1 MFKSDDIDLK
11 HYWFVMLRQR
21 KMILTAVCVCV
32 LLAVVINLVT
42 PPTYLATT
50 RIEVSKEPTRSA
62 LTGEVIASDD
72 WRDDNVAIFT
82 TAELITARSLMR
94 EVVMTLHARG
104 IIKEGPGRTAAMGS
118 RVEDAVTGGAARPA
132 SAEGSAY
139 SATGDI
145 DKEIDWLLGILSVKP
160 IPETRLVSIEVEH
173 GDPRTAREI
182 ADTIAQKFVEY
193 QQRLR
198 SRVDTE
204 RIEYMK
210 AQVAQVSSEVQDLEG
225 KLYNSHQAGL
235 PVLEK
240 QLTSTMDTNAGLNDT
255 YVKTRMDR
263 MAADEKLARV
273 QQALADSTINLDD
286 VPVSNETLDGLRHDL
301 QQREAELAKARE
313 IYKDK
318 HPKLLVLESELQAIQ
333 RAIRAELAK
342 SVSGLQE
349 DVAVLQGREKAL
361 RSNIAQTG
369 AQVRDM
375 NDRLGQHASM
385 ESDLKSKRELYTLL
399 VSKVQE
405 AQISGQVQSPLV
417 KVVEPATVGQDPIR
431 PRRGLNLILG
441 LLVGLVSG
449 IGLAMLMEYLR
460 RCIRTPKDVVEQLH
474 LPVLGMIPRRA

>member
-11 HYWFVMLRQR
+11 HYWFVILRQR
-21 KMILTAVCVCV
+21 RMILTAVCVCV
-32 LLAVVINLVT
+32 LLAVVINMVT
-42 PPTYLATT
+42 PPTYLAST

-62 LTGEVIASDD
+62 LTGEVIASDE
-72 WRDDNVAIFT
+72 WRDDNVAMFT

-104 IIKEGPGRTAAMGS
+104 IIKETTGKTAMGS
-118 RVEDAVTGGAARPA
+118 RVDEAVSDPARPA

-193 QQRLR
+193 QERLR
-198 SRVDTE
+198 SRVDNE

-210 AQVAQVSSEVQDLEG
+210 AQVAQVATEVQDLES

-235 PVLEK
+235 PVLEAK
-240 QLTSTMDTNAGLNDT
+240 LHGLTDTGAGLNDT
-255 YVKTRMDR
+255 YSKTRVER
-263 MAADEKLARV
+263 ETAAERLQRV
-273 QQALADSTINLDD
+273 QQVLADSTINADNI
-286 VPVSNETLDGLRHDL
+286 PFQNETLDGLRRDL

-318 HPKLLVLESELQAIQ
+318 HPKLLVLESELEAI
-333 RAIRAELAK
+333 RRSIRAELAK
-342 SVSGLQE
+342 SVASLQE
-349 DVAVLQGREKAL
+349 DVSNLQSRERAL
-361 RSNIAQTG
+361 RSNMSQTD
-369 AQVRDM
+369 AQVRDV

-399 VSKVQE
+399 VGKVQE
-405 AQISGQVQSPLV
+405 AEISGQVQTPLV

-431 PRRGLNLILG
+431 PRRGLNLVLG
-441 LLVGLVSG
+441 LMVGLVAG
-449 IGLAMLMEYLR
+449 IGLALLMEYLR
-460 RCIRTPKDVVEQLH
+460 RCIRTPKDVAEQLH

>member
-11 HYWFVMLRQR
+11 HYWFVVLRQR
-21 KMILTAVCVCV
+21 RMILTAVCVCV
-32 LLAVVINLVT
+32 LLAVVINMVT
-42 PPTYLATT
+42 PPTYLAST

-62 LTGEVIASDD
+62 LTGEVIASDE
-72 WRDDNVAIFT
+72 WRDDNVAMFT

-104 IIKEGPGRTAAMGS
+104 IIKETSGKTAMGS
-118 RVEDAVTGGAARPA
+118 RVDEAVSDPARPA

-139 SATGDI
+139 GATGDI

-173 GDPRTAREI
+173 GDPKIAREI

-193 QQRLR
+193 QQRIR
-198 SRVDTE
+198 SRVDNE
-204 RIEYMK
+204 RLEYMK
-210 AQVAQVSSEVQDLEG
+210 AQVAQVASEVQDLEG

-235 PVLEK
+235 TVLESQVR
-240 QLTSTMDTNAGLNDT
+240 QLTDTNAGLTDT
-255 YVKTRMDR
+255 YTKVKVERQLAGER
-263 MAADEKLARV
+263 LARV
-273 QQALADSTINLDD
+273 QKALADSTVNADEI
-286 VPVSNETLDGLRHDL
+286 PFSNETLDGLRHDL
-301 QQREAELAKARE
+301 QQREADLAKARE
-313 IYKDK
+313 VYKDK
-318 HPKLLVLESELQAIQ
+318 HPKLLVLESERDAI
-333 RAIRAELAK
+333 RRSIRAELAK
-342 SVSGLQE
+342 SVAGLQE
-349 DVAVLQGREKAL
+349 DYTALQGREAAL
-361 RSNIAQTG
+361 RSNIGQTG
-369 AQVRDM
+369 AQVRDV

-405 AQISGQVQSPLV
+405 AEISGQVQSPLV

-431 PRRGLNLILG
+431 PRRGLNLVLG
-441 LLVGLVSG
+441 LLVGLVAG
-449 IGLAMLMEYLR
+449 IGLALLMEYLR

>member
-11 HYWFVMLRQR
+11 HYWFVILRQR

-32 LLAVVINLVT
+32 LLAVVINMVT

-50 RIEVSKEPTRSA
+50 RIEISKEPTRSA

-104 IIKEGPGRTAAMGS
+104 IIRENPTGKTAMGS
-118 RVEDAVTGGAARPA
+118 RVEDAVSDAARPA
-132 SAEGSAY
+132 AAEGSAY

-145 DKEIDWLLGILSVKP
+145 DKEIDWLLSILSVKP

-210 AQVAQVSSEVQDLEG
+210 AQVAQVSSEVQDLEA

-235 PVLEK
+235 PVLESQVK
-240 QLTSTMDTNAGLNDT
+240 QLTDTNAGLTDT
-255 YVKTRMDR
+255 YTKTKVDR
-263 MAADEKLARV
+263 QLAGEKLARV
-273 QQALADSTINLDD
+273 QHALADSTVNVDD
-286 VPVSNETLDGLRHDL
+286 IPVSNETLDGLRHDL
-301 QQREAELAKARE
+301 QQREADLAKARE

-318 HPKLLVLESELQAIQ
+318 HPKLMVLESERDQI
-333 RAIRAELAK
+333 RRSIRAELAK
-342 SVSGLQE
+342 TVAGLQE
-349 DVAVLQGREKAL
+349 DYTALQGRESAL
-361 RSNIAQTG
+361 RTNIAQTG
-369 AQVRDM
+369 VQVRDV

-385 ESDLKSKRELYTLL
+385 ESDLKSKRDLYTLL

-405 AQISGQVQSPLV
+405 AEISGQVQSPLI
-417 KVVEPATVGQDPIR
+417 KVVEPATVGQDPVR
-431 PRRGLNLILG
+431 PRRGLNLVLG

-449 IGLAMLMEYLR
+449 IGLALLMEYLR
-460 RCIRTPKDVVEQLH
+460 RCIRTPKDVAEQLH